1 MLSMLTGKQICF
13 IGGGNMAEALL
24 KGLLKGGVGPEN
36 IHVADPAAGRR
47 EYLDERYAVQVSN
60 DNRKL
65 ASGCDL
71 LVLAIKPQVA
81 AAVLAELGDSLSAE
95 KLVVSV
101 MAGVTCVAIEAAFQ
115 RPVRLVRAMPNTPA
129 LVLQGA
135 TALAAGAHAQPDDV
149 SLAREL
155 FALVGKCWQ
164 VEERLIDAVT
174 GLSGSGP
181 AYVLTFIEALS
192 DAGVKNGLPRDIS
205 FGLALQT
212 VMGTAQLLGE
222 SGEHPALLREKVT
235 SPGGTTIAGLQAL
248 ENGSFRGTVMNAVDA
263 ATSRSA
269 ELGRR

>member
-24 KGLLKGGVGPEN
+24 KGLLQGGVNPRN
-36 IHVADPAAGRR
+36 IHVADPVSGRR

-60 DNRKL
+60 DNRQL

-81 AAVLAELGDSLSAE
+81 ASVLAELGDSFSSE

-101 MAGVTCVAIEAAFQ
+101 MAGVTCAAIESAFQ

-135 TALAAGAHAQPDDV
+135 TALAAGTHAQPEDV

-263 ATSRSA
+263 ATARSA